1 MTSRGRRAPRRFNV
15 YAWTN
20 DCWGSGN
27 SDQFV
32 SNTCIANSD
41 TGGFKSDCEK
51 VSFGGQGF

>member
-1 MTSRGRRAPRRFNV
+1 M